1 MNFRDPQP
9 FDFERRRVSVLVE
22 HDAKRL
28 LIVKG
33 APEDLLRLSVRYEGA
48 DGEERPLDDETR
60 RTFEATLDALGA
72 QGFRALGIARK
83 GRPQTPLE
91 IRRLIRDVSLAN
103 PLWGAP
109 RIDGE
114 LLKLGIEIGQT
125 TVAKYMAK
133 ERRPPSQGWRTFI
146 SNHAEGIAALDL
158 FVVPTL
164 SFRLL
169 FGAKS
174 CGWA

>member
-1 MNFRDPQP
+1 MATKTLP
-9 FDFERRRVSVLVE
+9 
-22 HDAKRL
+22 RL
-28 LIVKG
+28 L
-33 APEDLLRLSVRYEGA
+33 AWAEFA
-48 DGEERPLDDETR
+48 
-60 RTFEATLDALGA
+60 
-72 QGFRALGIARK
+72 GIAAGVQRSHWNCD
-83 GRPQTPLE
+83 TSFLE

-146 SNHAEGIAALDL
+146 SNHAEGIAALS
-158 FVVPTL
+158 VT
-164 SFRLL
+164 
-169 FGAKS
+169 
-174 CGWA
+174 